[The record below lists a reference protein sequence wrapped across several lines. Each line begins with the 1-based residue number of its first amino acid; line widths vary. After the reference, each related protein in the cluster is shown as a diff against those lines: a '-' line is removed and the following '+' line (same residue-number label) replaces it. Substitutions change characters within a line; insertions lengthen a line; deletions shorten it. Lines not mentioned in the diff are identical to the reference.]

1 MMDRLRGIPASPGIA
16 VGPAFV
22 IEQQTLEVDRH
33 LADDP
38 GAELEQ
44 LERALDRG
52 RQQLAEL
59 VVRAR
64 EQVAADEASIFDAH
78 AMFLDD
84 PSLLGRV
91 RQKIEANRF
100 NAPAAW
106 KDAFEHYAHQMEAM
120 DDEYLRARAAD
131 IRDVG
136 RRVLRILLG
145 KEASHDASLLEPSIV
160 IARDLAPSDT
170 VQLDKEF
177 VLGFGT
183 AEGGATSHTAILAK
197 ALGLPAVVG
206 IGPTLT
212 QVQPG
217 VNLILDGDEGSLW
230 ISPDQATQ
238 DDFRGRQA
246 KAHLVSA
253 ENLKHAHAPAVTVD
267 GIQVE
272 IVANVGSLDD
282 SHTALHMGAEGVGL
296 LRTEFLYL
304 ERQSAPSEAEQTTA
318 YDAILDVMGDRPVVV
333 RTLDV
338 GGDKPLP
345 YIGLGEEHNAFLGW
359 RAIRMCLDRPDFFK
373 VQLRALWRASPDHDL
388 RIMFPMIATVDEVR
402 QARALLNEARQE
414 VMDAGHRI
422 ANSVQ
427 VGIMVEIPS
436 VAILADLMA
445 PEVDFFSVGTNDL
458 TQYTL
463 AADRTNPR
471 VARLGDACHPAVLR
485 QIRDVTLAAHALGKW
500 VGVCGELAGDPS
512 GVPILLGLGL
522 DELSMTPHAIPAAK
536 AQIRRWSAKAA
547 GGLAKKALA
556 LNSAQAVRQLV
567 AASEV

>member
-1 MMDRLRGIPASPGIA
+1 MDRLRGIPASPGIA
-16 VGPAFV
+16 LGPAFV
-22 IEQQTLEVDRH
+22 IQYQPLTVERQVV
-33 LADDP
+33 DDP
-38 GAELEQ
+38 AAELDR
-44 LERALDRG
+44 LEHALECA

-59 VVRAR
+59 VALAR
-64 EQVAADEASIFDAH
+64 QQVDTDEAAIFDAH
-78 AMFLDD
+78 VMFLDD
-84 PSLLGRV
+84 PALLDVV
-91 RQKIEANRF
+91 RQAIQSERL

-106 KDAFEHYAHQMEAM
+106 KDSTEHYARQLEAL
-120 DDEYLRARAAD
+120 DDEYLQARAAD

-145 KEASHDASLLEPSIV
+145 KDDPEMASLAQPSIV

-170 VQLDKEF
+170 VQLDKQL

-206 IGPTLT
+206 IGAALT
-212 QVQPG
+212 QIEPG
-217 VNLILDGDEGSLW
+217 MDLVLDGDEGSVWLD
-230 ISPDQATQ
+230 PDGDTQ
-238 DDFRGRQA
+238 DDFLARQA
-246 KAHLVSA
+246 QADSASA
-253 ENLKHAHAPAVTVD
+253 ENLIHAQDPAVTSD
-267 GIQVE
+267 GVKIE
-272 IVANVGSLDD
+272 IVANIGSLDD
-282 SHTALHMGAEGVGL
+282 SRRALQMGAEGVGL

-304 ERQSAPSEAEQTTA
+304 NRQSAPTEQEQTEA
-318 YDAILDVMGDRPVVV
+318 YRAILDVMQDRPVVV

-345 YIGLGEEHNAFLGW
+345 YIGLGEEQNAFLGW
-359 RAIRMCLDRPDFFK
+359 RAIRMCIDRPDFFK
-373 VQLRALWRASPDHDL
+373 VQLRALWRSSPGHDL

-402 QARALLNEARQE
+402 QARRLLTEARQE
-414 VMDAGHRI
+414 VVDAGQSV
-422 ANSVQ
+422 AESVQ

-436 VAILADLMA
+436 VAILSDLMA

-471 VARLGDACHPAVLR
+471 VAHLGDACHPAVLR

-536 AQIRRWSAKAA
+536 AQIRRWSAEAA
-547 GGLAKKALA
+547 ASLAEKALA
-556 LNSAQAVRQLV
+556 LDSAQAVRQLV